1 MVTSHLQL
9 STLLV
14 FAMPLTQSLDPSLLP
29 RVFAPTLLDLLDLWS
44 PCETVWGQLTSRQL
58 PPQTTLRAIPK
69 PGQAH
74 TGHRAKPQK
83 SQKQHHPVS
92 FSGIIG

>member
-1 MVTSHLQL
+1 MVTSHLQP

-44 PCETVWGQLTSRQL
+44 SEG
-58 PPQTTLRAIPK
+58 
-69 PGQAH
+69 PGAEKVVV
-74 TGHRAKPQK
+74 RP
-83 SQKQHHPVS
+83 
-92 FSGIIG
+92 